1 MEFRCPLCKE
11 SVKSNDH
18 RSCILTLFK
27 ENRIQSI
34 KEWKAA
40 CYRVK
45 KVALQVDMNLRMGEE
60 PTIQIP
66 PTHSSV

>member
-11 SVKSNDH
+11 SVKSKDH
-18 RSCILTLFK
+18 RDCILTLFK

-45 KVALQVDMNLRMGEE
+45 KVRLQVDMNLSGREE
-60 PTIQIP
+60 SAIQIP